1 MIEQVMSAI
10 VHMHK
15 LNLLHRDIKNENLL
29 VVDFER
35 TFPRD
40 TWKDKNK
47 LWVKLIDFDFVSFLN
62 QKHFT

>member
-10 VHMHK
+10 IHMHK

-29 VVDFER
+29 VVDFEKS
-35 TFPRD
+35 FPRD

-47 LWVKLIDFDFVSFLN
+47 LWVKIIDFDFVSFLN
-62 QKHFT
+62 NKHMT